1 MKNKGFTLIELL
13 AVIVV
18 LGVIMTI
25 AGVSVMKIRNDAAL
39 QEAKK
44 LEDTIADLGPGIYSN
59 EAIMGVDGTGILN
72 YDSITINDSKKI
84 TLYQLKDYLKELK
97 CEENNCQ
104 IKSPFGS
111 SYCEGYL
118 KVTKT
123 EDGPLFKGYI
133 SCGDNYETEGY
144 NEQ

>member
-25 AGVSVMKIRNDAAL
+25 AGVSFMKIRNDAAL

-59 EAIMGVDGTGILN
+59 EVITDDKSILN
-72 YDSITINDSKKI
+72 YGSMKLDSSKKI
-84 TLYQLKDYLKELK
+84 TLYQLKGYLKELK
-97 CEENNCQ
+97 CEKDNCQ
-104 IKSPFGS
+104 LKSPFGS
-111 SYCEGYL
+111 GYCDGYL
-118 KVTKT
+118 EVKKT
-123 EDGPLFKGYI
+123 ADGPSFKGYI
-133 SCGDNYETEGY
+133 SCENYETEGY
-144 NEQ
+144 KQE

>member
-59 EAIMGVDGTGILN
+59 EVITDDKSILN
-72 YDSITINDSKKI
+72 YGSMELNSSKKI
-84 TLYQLKDYLKELK
+84 TLSQLKGYLKELK
-97 CEENNCQ
+97 CEKDNCQ
-104 IKSPFGS
+104 LKSPFGS
-111 SYCEGYL
+111 GYCDGYL
-118 KVTKT
+118 EVKKT
-123 EDGPLFKGYI
+123 TDGPSFKGYI
-133 SCGDNYETEGY
+133 YCGDSYKTGGY
-144 NEQ
+144 KE

>member
-25 AGVSVMKIRNDAAL
+25 AGVSVMKIRKDAAL

-59 EAIMGVDGTGILN
+59 EVITDDKSILN
-72 YDSITINDSKKI
+72 YGSMELNSSKKI
-84 TLYQLKDYLKELK
+84 TLYQLKGYLKELK
-97 CEENNCQ
+97 CEKDNCQ
-104 IKSPFGS
+104 LKSPFGS
-111 SYCEGYL
+111 GYCDGYL
-118 KVTKT
+118 EVKKT
-123 EDGPLFKGYI
+123 ADGPSFKGYI
-133 SCGDNYETEGY
+133 YCGDSYKTGGY
-144 NEQ
+144 KE

>member
-59 EAIMGVDGTGILN
+59 EVITDDTSILN
-72 YDSITINDSKKI
+72 YDDMKLDSSKKI
-84 TLYQLKDYLKELK
+84 TLYELKDYLKELK
-97 CEENNCQ
+97 CEKDNCQ
-104 IKSPFGS
+104 LKSPFGS
-111 SYCEGYL
+111 GYCDGYL
-118 KVTKT
+118 EVKKT
-123 EDGPLFKGYI
+123 ADGPSFKGYI
-133 SCGDNYETEGY
+133 SCENYETEGY
-144 NEQ
+144 KQE

>member
-59 EAIMGVDGTGILN
+59 EVITDDKSILN
-72 YDSITINDSKKI
+72 YGSMELNSSKKI
-84 TLYQLKDYLKELK
+84 TLYQLKGYLKELK
-97 CEENNCQ
+97 CEKDNCQ
-104 IKSPFGS
+104 LKSPFGS
-111 SYCEGYL
+111 GYCDGYL
-118 KVTKT
+118 EVKKT
-123 EDGPLFKGYI
+123 ADGPSFKGYI
-133 SCGDNYETEGY
+133 SCENYETEGY
-144 NEQ
+144 KQE

>member
-59 EAIMGVDGTGILN
+59 EVITDDTSILN
-72 YDSITINDSKKI
+72 YDDMKLDSSKKI
-84 TLYQLKDYLKELK
+84 TLYQLKGYLKELK
-97 CEENNCQ
+97 CEKDNCQ
-104 IKSPFGS
+104 LKSPFGS
-111 SYCEGYL
+111 GYCDGYL
-118 KVTKT
+118 EVKKT
-123 EDGPLFKGYI
+123 ADGPSFKGYI
-133 SCGDNYETEGY
+133 SCENYETEGY
-144 NEQ
+144 KQE

>member
-59 EAIMGVDGTGILN
+59 EVITDDKSILN
-72 YDSITINDSKKI
+72 YGNMELNSSKKI
-84 TLYQLKDYLKELK
+84 TLSQLKGYLKELK
-97 CEENNCQ
+97 CEKDNCQ
-104 IKSPFGS
+104 LKSPFGS
-111 SYCEGYL
+111 GYCDGYL
-118 KVTKT
+118 EVKKT
-123 EDGPLFKGYI
+123 ADGPSFKGYI
-133 SCGDNYETEGY
+133 SCENYETEGY
-144 NEQ
+144 KQE

>member
-25 AGVSVMKIRNDAAL
+25 AGVSVMKIRKDAAL

-59 EAIMGVDGTGILN
+59 EVITDDTSILN
-72 YDSITINDSKKI
+72 YDDMKLDSSKKI
-84 TLYQLKDYLKELK
+84 TLYELKDYLKELECDEK
-97 CEENNCQ
+97 DKKCQ
-104 IKSPFGS
+104 IKSPFGNG
-111 SYCEGYL
+111 YCDGYL
-118 KVTKT
+118 EVKKT
-123 EDGPLFKGYI
+123 TDGPSFKGYI
-133 SCGDNYETEGY
+133 YCGDSYKTGGY
-144 NEQ
+144 KE

>member
-1 MKNKGFTLIELL
+1 MKNRGFTLIELL

-59 EAIMGVDGTGILN
+59 EVITDDKSILN
-72 YDSITINDSKKI
+72 YGSMELNSSKKI
-84 TLYQLKDYLKELK
+84 TLYQLKGYLKELK
-97 CEENNCQ
+97 CEKDNCQ
-104 IKSPFGS
+104 LKSPFGS
-111 SYCEGYL
+111 GYCDGYL
-118 KVTKT
+118 EVKKT
-123 EDGPLFKGYI
+123 ADGPSFKGYI
-133 SCGDNYETEGY
+133 SCGDSYKTGGY
-144 NEQ
+144 KE

>member
-1 MKNKGFTLIELL
+1 MKNRGFTLIELL

-59 EAIMGVDGTGILN
+59 EVITDDKSILN
-72 YDSITINDSKKI
+72 YGSMELNSSKKI
-84 TLYQLKDYLKELK
+84 TLYQLKGYLKELK
-97 CEENNCQ
+97 CEKDNCQ
-104 IKSPFGS
+104 LKSPFGS
-111 SYCEGYL
+111 GYCDGYL
-118 KVTKT
+118 EVKKT
-123 EDGPLFKGYI
+123 ADGPSFKGYI
-133 SCGDNYETEGY
+133 SCENYETEGY
-144 NEQ
+144 KQE

>member
-59 EAIMGVDGTGILN
+59 EVITDDTSILN
-72 YDSITINDSKKI
+72 YDDMKLDSSKKI
-84 TLYQLKDYLKELK
+84 TLYELKDYLKELE
-97 CEENNCQ
+97 CEKDNCQ
-104 IKSPFGS
+104 LKSPFGS
-111 SYCEGYL
+111 GYCDGYL
-118 KVTKT
+118 EVKKT
-123 EDGPLFKGYI
+123 ADGPSFKGYI
-133 SCGDNYETEGY
+133 SCENYETEGY
-144 NEQ
+144 KQE

>member
-1 MKNKGFTLIELL
+1 MKNRGFTLIELL

-59 EAIMGVDGTGILN
+59 EVITDDKSILN
-72 YDSITINDSKKI
+72 YGSMKLNSSKKI
-84 TLYQLKDYLKELK
+84 TLYQLKGYLKELK
-97 CEENNCQ
+97 CEKDNCQ
-104 IKSPFGS
+104 LKSPFGS
-111 SYCEGYL
+111 GYCDGYL
-118 KVTKT
+118 EVKKT
-123 EDGPLFKGYI
+123 ADGPSFKGYI
-133 SCGDNYETEGY
+133 SCENYETEGY
-144 NEQ
+144 KQE

>member
-59 EAIMGVDGTGILN
+59 EVITDDKSILN
-72 YDSITINDSKKI
+72 YGNMKLNSSKKI
-84 TLYQLKDYLKELK
+84 TLYQLKGYLKELK
-97 CEENNCQ
+97 CEKDNCQ
-104 IKSPFGS
+104 LKSPFGS
-111 SYCEGYL
+111 GYCDGYL
-118 KVTKT
+118 EVKKT
-123 EDGPLFKGYI
+123 ADGPSFKGYI
-133 SCGDNYETEGY
+133 SCENYETEGY
-144 NEQ
+144 KQE

>member
-59 EAIMGVDGTGILN
+59 EVITDDKSILN
-72 YDSITINDSKKI
+72 YGSMELNSSKKI
-84 TLYQLKDYLKELK
+84 TLHQLKGYLKELK
-97 CEENNCQ
+97 CEKDNCQ
-104 IKSPFGS
+104 LKSPFGS
-111 SYCEGYL
+111 GYCDGYL
-118 KVTKT
+118 EVKKT
-123 EDGPLFKGYI
+123 ADGPSFKGYI
-133 SCGDNYETEGY
+133 SCENYETEGY
-144 NEQ
+144 KQE

>member
-1 MKNKGFTLIELL
+1 MKNRGFTLIELL

-59 EAIMGVDGTGILN
+59 EVITDDTSILN
-72 YDSITINDSKKI
+72 YDDMKLDSSKKI
-84 TLYQLKDYLKELK
+84 TLYELKDYLKELK
-97 CEENNCQ
+97 CEKDNCQ
-104 IKSPFGS
+104 LKSPFGS
-111 SYCEGYL
+111 GYCDGYL
-118 KVTKT
+118 EVKKT
-123 EDGPLFKGYI
+123 ADGPSFKGYI
-133 SCGDNYETEGY
+133 SCENYETEGY
-144 NEQ
+144 KQE

>member
-25 AGVSVMKIRNDAAL
+25 AGVSVIKIRNDAAL

-59 EAIMGVDGTGILN
+59 EVITDDKSILN
-72 YDSITINDSKKI
+72 YGSMKLNSSKKI
-84 TLYQLKDYLKELK
+84 TLYQLKGYLKELK
-97 CEENNCQ
+97 CEKDNCQ
-104 IKSPFGS
+104 LKSPFGS
-111 SYCEGYL
+111 GYCDGYL
-118 KVTKT
+118 EVKKT
-123 EDGPLFKGYI
+123 ADGPSFKGYI
-133 SCGDNYETEGY
+133 SCENYETEGY
-144 NEQ
+144 KQE

>member
-59 EAIMGVDGTGILN
+59 EVITDDKSILN
-72 YDSITINDSKKI
+72 YGSMGLNSSKKI
-84 TLYQLKDYLKELK
+84 TLYQLKGYLKELK
-97 CEENNCQ
+97 CEKDNCQ
-104 IKSPFGS
+104 LKSPFGS
-111 SYCEGYL
+111 GYCDGYL
-118 KVTKT
+118 EVKKT
-123 EDGPLFKGYI
+123 ADGPSFKGYI
-133 SCGDNYETEGY
+133 SCENYETEGY
-144 NEQ
+144 KQE

>member
-59 EAIMGVDGTGILN
+59 EVITDDTSILN
-72 YDSITINDSKKI
+72 YDDMKLDSSKKI
-84 TLYQLKDYLKELK
+84 TLSQLKGYLKELK
-97 CEENNCQ
+97 CEKDNCQ
-104 IKSPFGS
+104 LKSPFGS
-111 SYCEGYL
+111 GYCDGYL
-118 KVTKT
+118 EVKKT
-123 EDGPLFKGYI
+123 TDGPSFKGYI
-133 SCGDNYETEGY
+133 YCGDSYKTGGY
-144 NEQ
+144 KE

>member
-25 AGVSVMKIRNDAAL
+25 AGVSVMKIRKDAAL

-59 EAIMGVDGTGILN
+59 EVITDDKSILN
-72 YDSITINDSKKI
+72 YGSMELNSSKKI
-84 TLYQLKDYLKELK
+84 TLYQLKGYLKELK
-97 CEENNCQ
+97 CEKDNCQ
-104 IKSPFGS
+104 LKSPFGS
-111 SYCEGYL
+111 GYCDGYL
-118 KVTKT
+118 EVKKT
-123 EDGPLFKGYI
+123 ADGPSFKGYI
-133 SCGDNYETEGY
+133 SCENYETEGY
-144 NEQ
+144 KQE